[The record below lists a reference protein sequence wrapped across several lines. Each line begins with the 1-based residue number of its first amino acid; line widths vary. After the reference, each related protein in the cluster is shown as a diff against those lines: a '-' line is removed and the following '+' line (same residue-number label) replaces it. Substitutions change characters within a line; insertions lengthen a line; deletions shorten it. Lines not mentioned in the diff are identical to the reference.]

1 LKVLFLSQRIPF
13 PPNRGDRITTYHV
26 VRHLARKHEVA
37 VACFCEE
44 RERESATRG
53 LESLGVKEVRA
64 DPFSATAA
72 KARAAL
78 SLLGGRPFTL
88 AYFRS
93 RALQRDVEALLRG
106 GADLAYVYSSSMAPY
121 VFGAGG
127 IRRIMHFSELDS
139 DKWAQ
144 YAQRSRQPA
153 RWVWAREAKT
163 LLEFE
168 RAVAHRFDASV
179 FVSEIEAALFRERI
193 PGVEPVVLP
202 NGVDLARFA
211 PGPPAARDP
220 RRIVFTGMMDYPP
233 NVDAVRW
240 FAGEILPRIRRE
252 VPEARFDVVGARAP
266 SSVRAL
272 HDGESVCVVGEVAET
287 AQWLRKSAVAV
298 APMRVARGIM
308 NKVLE
313 AMACALPV
321 VATPVA
327 ARGVDAVPGEHLFVE
342 PDEDRFAAR
351 VVALLRDERLRAEV
365 GLRARA
371 RMEERYRWEG
381 VEARLD
387 SLVERVAARP
397 IHPDLAPSRR

>member
-1 LKVLFLSQRIPF
+1 VRILFLSQRIPF

-26 VRHLARKHEVA
+26 VRHLARRHEVS

-44 RERESATRG
+44 AERERATKG
-53 LESLGVKEVRA
+53 LTALGVKRVRA
-64 DPFSATAA
+64 HPFSPTGA
-72 KARAAL
+72 KVRAAL
-78 SLLGGRPFTL
+78 SLLGREPFSL

-93 RALQRDVEALLRG
+93 SALHRSVAGLLSEG
-106 GADLAYVYSSSMAPY
+106 TDLAYVYSSSMAPY
-121 VFGAGG
+121 VFEADG

-144 YAQRSRQPA
+144 YAERSRPPV
-153 RWVWAREAKT
+153 RWVWAREART

-168 RAVAHRFDASV
+168 RSVAERFDASV
-179 FVSEIEAALFRERI
+179 FVSEIEAALFRDRI

-240 FAGEILPRIRRE
+240 FAKEILPRIRRE
-252 VPEARFDVVGARAP
+252 VPEARFDIVGARATAP
-266 SSVRAL
+266 VRVL

-298 APMRVARGIM
+298 APLRVARGVM

-313 AMACALPV
+313 AMACAMPV

-327 ARGVDAVPGEHLFVE
+327 ARSVDAVPGEHLFVE
-342 PDEDRFAAR
+342 PDEERFAAR
-351 VVALLRDERLRAEV
+351 VVALLRDERQRTETGVA
-365 GLRARA
+365 ARA
-371 RMEERYRWEG
+371 RIEERYRWEG
-381 VEARLD
+381 VEGRLD
-387 SLVERVAARP
+387 ALLDGVTART
-397 IHPDLAPSRR
+397 